1 MGLERMRSNQS
12 LPLVSII
19 IPTYNRSRLLQEAVE
34 SALAQT
40 YPNVEVIVVDDG
52 SADDTA
58 QVMAQYDD
66 RLCYIR
72 QANRG
77 VAAARN
83 TGIRASRGEYLT
95 FLDDDD
101 RFLRTKVQR
110 QVHLLSSQ
118 PKSGLVHCRYYRADG
133 EGHFL
138 DKPSLL
144 PQGEILDSLVRWN
157 FVWIG
162 GPLVRRECFE
172 RVGVFDE
179 NGPQV
184 TADWDMWLRIALAGY
199 EFGCVQ
205 RPVGVYRIHPE
216 SMMSN
221 VHNLERGTIHVLE
234 KAFANPALPEQI
246 AVSRSQTLAL
256 VRLWLGSLY
265 HNAGHWEDGRRN
277 MAIAIELCPQL
288 LQKPAQIAQLFCNI
302 AMTRRIADP
311 LQFVAD
317 VLDHLPATAVA
328 LHSYRPYIMNSIYV
342 RLAMRSY
349 STGDVARAQEQ
360 LDRALDLGGDVSSQT
375 HVISGPIVH
384 AALQLPVH
392 DPIRHIRRVLQNL
405 PARARSCRGLRA
417 ATLHRAYAKLAQE
430 ASLSHSRRRAIR
442 YILLAVLYRPFSVQ
456 TWKLAL
462 MLLRRLAKEH
472 ADRRDAKAP
481 AGDVQ
486 DGVWSGTLY
495 RLLERTRIIR

>member
-1 MGLERMRSNQS
+1 MRSNQS

-19 IPTYNRSRLLQEAVE
+19 IPTYNRSRLLREAVE

-58 QVMAQYDD
+58 QVMAQYDS

-101 RFLRTKVQR
+101 RFLPTKVER
-110 QVHLLSSQ
+110 QVRLLSSQ

-133 EGHFL
+133 EGHLL

-144 PQGEILDSLVRWN
+144 PQGDILDSLVRWN
-157 FVWIG
+157 FVWVG

-179 NGPQV
+179 AGPQI
-184 TADWDMWLRIALAGY
+184 TADWDMWLRIARAGY

-205 RPVGVYRIHPE
+205 RPIGVYRIHPE

-234 KAFANPALPEQI
+234 KAFADPALPEQI
-246 AVSRSQTLAL
+246 AVSRAQTMAL

-265 HNAGHWEDGRRN
+265 HSAGQWEDGRRN
-277 MAIAIELCPQL
+277 IAIAIGLCPHL
-288 LQKPAQIAQLFCNI
+288 LRQPAQIAQLLCNT

-311 LQFVAD
+311 VQFIDD
-317 VLDHLPATAVA
+317 VLDHLPPIAAA
-328 LHSYRPYIMNSIYV
+328 LRSYRPHILNMIYV

-349 STGDVARAQEQ
+349 STGDIACAQEQ
-360 LDRALDLGGDVSSQT
+360 LDRALGLGGDLPSQM
-375 HVISGPIVH
+375 HKVCGPL
-384 AALQLPVH
+384 AYTALQLPAQ
-392 DPIRHIRRVLQNL
+392 DPIGYIERVLQNL
-405 PARARSCRGLRA
+405 PSRARSLRHLRAWTLNRAYIKLAHEASLARAR
-417 ATLHRAYAKLAQE
+417 
-430 ASLSHSRRRAIR
+430 RRTIR
-442 YILLAVLYRPFSVQ
+442 YILLAALYRPFTGQ
-456 TWKLAL
+456 TWKPAL
-462 MLLRRLAKEH
+462 MFLRCLAK
-472 ADRRDAKAP
+472 
-481 AGDVQ
+481 
-486 DGVWSGTLY
+486 
-495 RLLERTRIIR
+495 